1 MKRIEF
7 DIKSQEQIE
16 EWLEEVEGR
25 MSENDLNHIATIA
38 FNLANMDEF
47 IFGNDEVCDKF
58 LNYQTTHY
66 YGGALH

>member
-16 EWLEEVEGR
+16 ESGGKVYGK
-25 MSENDLNHIATIA
+25 MSENDLNYIATIA

-47 IFGNDEVCDKF
+47 IFSNDEVCDKF

>member
-1 MKRIEF
+1 
-7 DIKSQEQIE
+7 
-16 EWLEEVEGR
+16 
-25 MSENDLNHIATIA
+25 MSEDDLNYIATIA

-47 IFGNDEVCDKF
+47 IFSNDEVCDKF

>member
-1 MKRIEF
+1 MKRLDFE
-7 DIKSQEQIE
+7 IKSNEDLDD
-16 EWLEEVEGR
+16 WLEQAEER
-25 MSENDLNHIATIA
+25 MSADDFNYIATLA

-47 IFGNDEVCDKF
+47 IFSNDEVCDKF